1 MVEITASGRNLRAI
15 YAYILRDVGERTAVT
30 LDSTV
35 IGMPAALAWLT
46 SAISSVYPSRVFAT
60 EAYRRAWRLDKRP
73 VTQSLVATSLP
84 PSRGGREHM
93 LALFG

>member
-15 YAYILRDVGERTAVT
+15 YAYILRDVGERTEVT

-46 SAISSVYPSRVFAT
+46 SAISSVYPSRD
-60 EAYRRAWRLDKRP
+60 RSRLKPTVELGGSTRD
-73 VTQSLVATSLP
+73 
-84 PSRGGREHM
+84 PSPSH
-93 LALFG
+93 